1 VVGELVEILFLFFQ
15 VRYGSKLSDGLL
27 KKELEVCGSGGTKK
41 EDWKAQA
48 SSPQRISPVF
58 R

>member
-41 EDWKAQA
+41 RGLESPSFQSSEDF
-48 SSPQRISPVF
+48 SCV
-58 R
+58 